1 MTRGFCALGIVAAL
15 VISSASLSAHEKYRV
30 IGTVAKV
37 EGTVVDVKQ
46 TKDGKTI
53 TMDMTEKTV
62 VTRDK
67 KKVGRAELKTGVSVV
82 VDAVGDSVDELDIVE
97 IRIVPPPTKK

>member
-1 MTRGFCALGIVAAL
+1 MTRRLSVMGIIAAL
-15 VISSASLSAHEKYRV
+15 FISGTSLSAHDKYRIV
-30 IGTVAKV
+30 GTVAKV
-37 EGTVVDVKQ
+37 AGTVLDVRQ

-67 KKVGRAELKTGVSVV
+67 KKVGRAELKTGLSVV
-82 VDAVGDSVDELDIVE
+82 VDALGDSLDELDAVE
-97 IRIVPPPTKK
+97 VRIVPPPTKK

>member
-1 MTRGFCALGIVAAL
+1 MKRTFRVMGIVVALIISGLSLAA
-15 VISSASLSAHEKYRV
+15 HDKYRI

-37 EGTVVDVKQ
+37 TEKLVDVTQ

-53 TMDMTEKTV
+53 TMDMTDKTV

-67 KKVGRAELKTGVSVV
+67 KKVGRADLKTGLSVV
-82 VDAVGDSVDELDIVE
+82 VDALGDSLDELDVVE

>member
-1 MTRGFCALGIVAAL
+1 MTRRFCVLGIVAAL
-15 VISSASLSAHEKYRV
+15 VIGSTSLSAHEKYRV

>member
-1 MTRGFCALGIVAAL
+1 MTRRLIVMGVIAAL
-15 VISSASLSAHEKYRV
+15 LIGGITVSAHDKYRIV
-30 IGTVAKV
+30 GTVAKV
-37 EGTVVDVKQ
+37 AGTVLDVKQ

-67 KKVGRAELKTGVSVV
+67 KKVGRAELKPGLSVV
-82 VDAVGDSVDELDIVE
+82 VDALGDSLDELDAVE
-97 IRIVPPPTKK
+97 VRIVPPPTKK